1 MSEFIINGVI
11 NILQAATNIFIL
23 LVIFNVFLPYFLP
36 PTNRFRE
43 IVDRI
48 VNPFLI
54 LIRKYIPPIGRFD
67 FSPVV
72 LVILV
77 QLVMYLVTTLLSSLI
92 ML

>member
-1 MSEFIINGVI
+1 MSVFIVNGLIQV
-11 NILQAATNIFIL
+11 LQAATNIFIL

-48 VNPFLI
+48 VTPFLR
-54 LIRKYIPPIGRFD
+54 LIQKYVPPIGRFD

-77 QLVMYLVTTLLSSLI
+77 QLVAYLLTSLLHSLVA
-92 ML
+92 

>member
-1 MSEFIINGVI
+1 MSVFIVNSLIQV
-11 NILQAATNIFIL
+11 LQAATNIFIL

-48 VNPFLI
+48 VTPFLL
-54 LIRKYIPPIGRFD
+54 LIQKYVPPIGRFD

-77 QLVMYLVTTLLSSLI
+77 QLVAYLLTSLLHSLVA
-92 ML
+92 